1 MASMST
7 RRSSRRQTAVAARA
21 RKRKTTYIMVGIA
34 VVLILTAVIWFDS
47 RARTLPDELQGRVEV
62 YASEGAAHVA
72 VGEQVTYETNPPN
85 SGSHYARWAPPGF
98 YYQAIDDEIVV
109 HNLEHGH
116 IVVFY
121 KPESLT
127 SEDEAYISTL
137 TKSYTGQWDA
147 IIAVP
152 RPNMDHPYV
161 LAAWRHLLPLDTLE
175 RETLEAFSDAYR
187 GRGPENPVR

>member
-1 MASMST
+1 MST
-7 RRSSRRQTAVAARA
+7 PRSSRRQAATAR
-21 RKRKTTYIMVGIA
+21 RNQKRNKTYIIVGIV
-34 VVLILTAVIWFDS
+34 VVLVLGAAYWYDS
-47 RARTLPDELQGRVEV
+47 QVRGLPDVIADRVQV
-62 YASEGAAHVA
+62 YASEGATHVA
-72 VGEQVTYETNPPN
+72 VGEQVTYKTDPPN
-85 SGSHYARWAPPGF
+85 SGAHYARWAPPGF
-98 YYQAIDDEIVV
+98 YYQPIDDELVV

-121 KPESLT
+121 RPENLT
-127 SEDEAYISTL
+127 PEDEAYLSTL

-161 LAAWRHLLPLDTLE
+161 LAAWRHLLPLDSLE
-175 RETLEAFSDAYR
+175 REALDAFSDAFR